1 MSPSEA
7 IGSYGT
13 MGNFNLTL
21 LGLNLI
27 EAAMER
33 GCILQLVVFR
43 SL

>member
-7 IGSYGT
+7 VGSYGT
-13 MGNFNLTL
+13 MGNFNLAL

-27 EAAMER
+27 EAVMER